1 MKQKKGRAQR
11 EKGPSKPP
19 RKVASHRRISS
30 KKTSPI
36 PYITRNIEQERR
48 QSFRKRLVMLRNRL
62 VKLEQLVGRGTPA
75 PKLKR
80 EMIQIRQQVEQL
92 TEKLQ
97 EGLPVRRE
105 RIETS
110 FEFPSG
116 YGDHKI
122 FLMVR
127 DPWWL
132 YAYWEVNR
140 LEEEKVHRTLR
151 AKRLAPMKS
160 ILRVYDVTD
169 ILFDGT
175 NAHRFFDIGLHSN
188 ANNWYLEVGRPNRTF
203 LVEIGIL
210 ATDGSFHPLCR
221 SNAVTTP
228 RFGMSE
234 VIDEEWMTSEE
245 EYWRMFGLSG
255 GHGIGKSSMEVK
267 EWFRKGL
274 FEQVSSGGFSP
285 GFKQTP
291 WRPPSS

>member
-1 MKQKKGRAQR
+1 M
-11 EKGPSKPP
+11 
-19 RKVASHRRISS
+19 
-30 KKTSPI
+30 
-36 PYITRNIEQERR
+36 
-48 QSFRKRLVMLRNRL
+48 
-62 VKLEQLVGRGTPA
+62 KLEQLVGQGTAA

-80 EMIQIRQQVEQL
+80 EMVQIRQQVAQI
-92 TEKLQ
+92 TERLK
-97 EGLPVRRE
+97 ETSPVRRE
-105 RIETS
+105 RVEVP
-110 FEFPSG
+110 FEFPAG

-122 FLMVR
+122 VLMVR

-132 YAYWEVNR
+132 YTYWEVNH
-140 LEEEKVHRTLR
+140 LEEEKIHRTLQ

-169 ILFDGT
+169 ILFDGA
-175 NAHRFFDIGLHSN
+175 NAHRFFDIDLHSN
-188 ANNWYLEVGRPNRTF
+188 ANNWYIEVGQPNRTF

-221 SNAVTTP
+221 SNTVTTP

-234 VIDEEWMTSEE
+234 VIDEEWMISEE

-274 FEQVSSGGFSP
+274 FEQVGSGGFSP
-285 GFKQTP
+285 GFKQHP